1 MLVLLVPRG
10 GGIGASLFMSSRI
23 LGGSCMWMVIKRE
36 TRREKRKRK
45 KKKKRLKKKGKVD
58 VVLSMVE

>member
-45 KKKKRLKKKGKVD
+45 KKKKQIKKKRK
-58 VVLSMVE
+58 S

>member
-23 LGGSCMWMVIKRE
+23 LGE
-36 TRREKRKRK
+36 
-45 KKKKRLKKKGKVD
+45 LYVD
-58 VVLSMVE
+58 GD